1 MYNVQGNDHLAAAA
15 AKNCQS
21 IADELLHDYPKSDF
35 AFRAEGIAF
44 RVAQGIP
51 ITGSDRD

>member
-1 MYNVQGNDHLAAAA
+1 VDDNDKLAATA
-15 AKNCQS
+15 AKNCKS
-21 IADELLHDYPKSDF
+21 IADELLHDYPKSDY
-35 AFRAEGIAF
+35 ASRAASIAF